1 MPDKDRKK
9 WLMKESYFGRSWSH
23 TFYKWKCSQIM
34 LSKTTRKV
42 LLNIP
47 HKSRRVI
54 DLGCGS
60 AGGLFEVSDIC
71 SDIKGVQWYGLDLN
85 ILEVLLGAR
94 RSRFRADEWNKR
106 AVNFLAGDLLH
117 LPLADSSMDVLLC
130 SEVLE
135 HLAEPYHAIS
145 EIVRILKPGAYA
157 FFTTP
162 NPNNFVERLGFV
174 IDKMT
179 SGALKRAFWK
189 GHNGISAPPL
199 SAEVGFGHVSVYP
212 YRVWRAWLE
221 KAGMEVIRKVR
232 GPMIFGGP
240 FFDRHHFITGLI
252 IALDPLL
259 DRLPFRF
266 LLSIN
271 QGILCRKLAQH

>member
-1 MPDKDRKK
+1 MSDKDRKK

-23 TFYKWKCSQIM
+23 IFYRWKCSRIM
-34 LSKTTRKV
+34 LGQTTRRV

-60 AGGLFEVSDIC
+60 GGNLFEVFDVC
-71 SDIKGVQWYGLDLN
+71 SDIKGVQWFGLDLN
-85 ILEVLLGAR
+85 IREVIFGTR
-94 RSRFRADEWNKR
+94 RSRFRVDEWKKR

-117 LPLADSSMDVLLC
+117 LPLDDDSMDMLLC

-135 HLAEPYHAIS
+135 HLPEPYLAIG
-145 EIVRILKPGAYA
+145 EIVRVLKPGAYA

-162 NPNNFVERLGFV
+162 NPNNLIERLGFA

-179 SGALKRAFWK
+179 HGALKRTFWK
-189 GHNGISAPPL
+189 GQDEISAPPL
-199 SAEVGFGHVSVYP
+199 RAEVGFGHVSVYP

-221 KAGMEVIRKVR
+221 KAGMKVIRKVR
-232 GPMIFGGP
+232 GPMVFGSP
-240 FFDRHHFITGLI
+240 FFDQHHFITGLI

-259 DRLPFRF
+259 DRLPCRF

-271 QGILCRKLAQH
+271 LGILCRKHG